1 MPRAKRSKKTD
12 GNAAELEHAAA
23 PVRSFW
29 SGTITFG
36 LVSIPVDLVSAVRAR
51 QTAMKLIDK
60 EGHALGRQYYCSKEG
75 TKLSN
80 DDLVRGYE
88 TESGEMVEITD
99 AEFESVAPEMSGDI
113 ELRNFVPLEQIPP
126 MYFNKPYF
134 LAPAGRSAKA
144 YHLLAATM
152 ERTGRV
158 GIGSFVMRGHE
169 YLVAI
174 VSDNGVLRA
183 DTLRYADEIRSAEM
197 IGLPKKAK
205 GAAKKVTEFA
215 KEIDALTQ
223 DAIDVSEM
231 RDEEAAALQKLVEEK
246 QQDSDRV
253 IHQGD
258 LESSEDEE
266 GSGGAKVIDL
276 MAVLRKSL
284 SKNAVVT
291 NAEGGGSPIS
301 LDEHRAK
308 KKGHKTATRKAPK
321 KKSSSARSA
330 SRKKAKRA

>member
-1 MPRAKRSKKTD
+1 MPKPKRSQPD
-12 GNAAELEHAAA
+12 ESAEQLERAAA
-23 PVRSFW
+23 PVRSLW

-36 LVSIPVDLVSAVRAR
+36 LVSIPVDLVSAVRPR

-60 EGHALGRQYYCSKEG
+60 DGHALGRQYHCSKEG
-75 TKLSN
+75 RKLSN
-80 DDLVRGYE
+80 DELVRGYE
-88 TESGEMVEITD
+88 TDAGKMIEITD
-99 AEFESVAPEMSGDI
+99 EEFESVAQEMSGDI

-152 ERTGRV
+152 ARTGRV

-183 DTLRYADEIRSAEM
+183 DTLRYADEIRQPEA

-205 GAAKKVTEFA
+205 AVAKKVSEFA

-223 DAIDVSEM
+223 DKLDIDEM
-231 RDEEAAALQKLVEEK
+231 RDEEAAALAKLVEEK
-246 QQDSDRV
+246 QKDKDAV
-253 IHQGD
+253 IHQTN
-258 LESSEDEE
+258 LESEDEDA
-266 GSGGAKVIDL
+266 GSGGAKIIDL

-291 NAEGGGSPIS
+291 NAQGGPPIS
-301 LDEHRAK
+301 LDERRAAKQGK
-308 KKGHKTATRKAPK
+308 KSAPRKAPK
-321 KKSSSARSA
+321 KKSSTARSA